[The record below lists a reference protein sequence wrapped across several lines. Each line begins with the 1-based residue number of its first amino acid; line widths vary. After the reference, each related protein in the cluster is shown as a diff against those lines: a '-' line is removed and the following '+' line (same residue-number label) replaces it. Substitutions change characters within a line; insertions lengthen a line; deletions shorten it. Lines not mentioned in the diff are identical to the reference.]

1 MILIEKNSNDPY
13 FNVAAEEFVVKH
25 IKDEVFMLWKNNN
38 CLVVGKHQ
46 NTIAEVNYPFLHS
59 QNIPVVRRISG
70 GGTVFQGVGNLNYSF
85 ITNTKDGEEKI
96 NFKRFA
102 QPVLQ
107 FLGSLG
113 VNAELMGKSSL
124 AINGL
129 KFSGNAAHV
138 HRNRSLHHGTMLFDA
153 DLHLVNK
160 SIEVR
165 PNAYQSKAIQSNRAE
180 IVNIRPSLLHDLDL
194 ADFESEFKEYLCKK
208 FNISQMRSFTNEELG
223 EINQMVNDKY
233 SSWDWNFG
241 YSPDYSLERDLQV
254 YDQKFNLQI
263 IISKGIIQHIQI
275 IEQPAFTTFYPEI
288 FIGLRHS
295 FNDIYQNLIE
305 KYPALGIQHANQI
318 AFQLL

>member
-25 IKDEVFMLWKNNN
+25 IQDEVFMLWKNNN

-46 NTIAEVNYPFLHS
+46 NTIAELNYPFLHS
-59 QNIPVVRRISG
+59 ENIPVVRRISG
-70 GGTVFQGVGNLNYSF
+70 GGTVFQGVGNINYSF
-85 ITNTKDGEEKI
+85 ITNAKEGEEKI
-96 NFKRFA
+96 NFKRFTH
-102 QPVLQ
+102 PVLQ
-107 FLGSLG
+107 FLSSLG

-160 SIEVR
+160 SIEAKHD
-165 PNAYQSKAIQSNRAE
+165 AYQSKAILSNRAE
-180 IVNIRPSLLHDLDL
+180 IANIRPYLHHDLKL
-194 ADFESEFKEYLCKK
+194 EDFESAFKEHICNK
-208 FNISQMRSFTNEELG
+208 FNIDLERSFTNGEL
-223 EINQMVNDKY
+223 EVLNQMVTDKY
-233 SSWDWNFG
+233 SKWEWNFG
-241 YSPDYSLERDLQV
+241 YSPDYSLKRDLQV
-254 YDQKFNLQI
+254 NDQKYGLQLI
-263 IISKGIIQHIQI
+263 VSKGIIQHIQI

-295 FNDIYQNLIE
+295 FNDIYQTLIE
-305 KYPALGIQHANQI
+305 KYPAFGIQYANQI